1 MPIRQEQILEQMK
14 EARAAHQSLR
24 QLHDLV
30 TNYLAMLPS
39 RYPND
44 KTAGEIANGLSY
56 AVRLHPIPD
65 DRITFDNERYYNRH
79 ARANSEFRKVQEMK
93 RRAQG
98 IPTQDEAIAMLHARN
113 AIIREGGEIAQT
125 YAQFNQG
132 PRERKRAPAGKG
144 KKQETIFPRDD
155 PDDPELEFETLEEL
169 APIAN
174 LPTGAVAVI
183 IDPLTGENNSQEGF
197 DNPAEQ
203 AQDSDGNPAKES
215 GE

>member
-1 MPIRQEQILEQMK
+1 MPIRQEQMLEQMK

-44 KTAGEIANGLSY
+44 KTAAEIANGLGY

-93 RRAQG
+93 RRARG
-98 IPTQDEAIAMLHARN
+98 VPTQDEAIAMLHARN
-113 AIIREGGEIAQT
+113 AIIREGGEIVQT
-125 YAQFNQG
+125 YAEFNQG
-132 PRERKRAPAGKG
+132 PHKRAPAGKG

-155 PDDPELEFETLEEL
+155 PNDPELEFETLS
-169 APIAN
+169 PIAN
-174 LPTGAVAVI
+174 LPAGAVAI
-183 IDPLTGENNSQEGF
+183 IDPLAGENNLQEGI
-197 DNPAEQ
+197 DTPAELG
-203 AQDSDGNPAKES
+203 QDGQSSTEEKER
-215 GE
+215 